1 MLNQHRS
8 LRGAIAVVLQRSQ
21 LYGASRLAPP
31 RAASY
36 PTPPRVLIPSRL
48 FSQISS
54 AEPIETPKKLSKPKF
69 YPSKSNDEGAKQTE
83 NVTKLM
89 ANPDNVDVA
98 LKVFAAVRSANGSG
112 LSKDVA
118 TKLVATFV
126 DNKKVDK
133 ALEALEFCTK
143 QKIFVDDGRPYELV
157 MTANYGKK
165 QFDAALKVIDLAR
178 TVNVTPSNLM
188 YTTALLSAHR
198 SGKNDLVPKL
208 LEQMLKNAGPNASEV
223 FHVALTAAAKSQQQE
238 LVALLVECSKT
249 LGVALT
255 SEYYH
260 FVLKSYATAGD
271 FQAVLG
277 VRDALKENGFDL
289 TEDGMYWLVHSACKA
304 DQWDLVKELLSSP
317 SAKEGGVTTV
327 NSYNAAIAAYGN
339 DNRWNKVVDVYEII
353 PENLR
358 SELKGWHLGAVI
370 MAYASMESKEL
381 KLRALEIFDAHKDHA
396 NGFAY
401 TGAITAQLEME
412 QFAAALRLS
421 EEMKVKGI
429 EWGKKIYQAV
439 ALALIRQGTT
449 EEALQLLE
457 NRVRKMGSDL
467 NGYVDIIQFYTST
480 KET

>member
-1 MLNQHRS
+1 
-8 LRGAIAVVLQRSQ
+8 
-21 LYGASRLAPP
+21 
-31 RAASY
+31 
-36 PTPPRVLIPSRL
+36 
-48 FSQISS
+48 
-54 AEPIETPKKLSKPKF
+54 
-69 YPSKSNDEGAKQTE
+69 
-83 NVTKLM
+83 M

-238 LVALLVECSKT
+238 LVALLVECSKN

-255 SEYYH
+255 
-260 FVLKSYATAGD
+260 T
-271 FQAVLG
+271 
-277 VRDALKENGFDL
+277 
-289 TEDGMYWLVHSACKA
+289 
-304 DQWDLVKELLSSP
+304 
-317 SAKEGGVTTV
+317 
-327 NSYNAAIAAYGN
+327 IAAYGN

-370 MAYASMESKEL
+370 MAYASMEN
-381 KLRALEIFDAHKDHA
+381 HA

-429 EWGKKIYQAV
+429 EWG
-439 ALALIRQGTT
+439 TT